1 VHENK
6 VFQDNKS
13 AILLEENGL
22 QSSSRRTHQIN
33 IRYFFVMDHIQA
45 KELTVEYCPTEDMLG
60 DMFTKPL
67 QGSQF
72 RHFHDAILNL
82 KT

>member
-1 VHENK
+1 VRENK

-13 AILLEENGL
+13 AILLEENGQ
-22 QSSSRRTHQIN
+22 QSSSRRMCHIN
-33 IRYFFVMDHIQA
+33 IQYFFVTDHIQA
-45 KELTVEYCPTEDMLG
+45 KELTVEYCPIEDMLG

-72 RHFHDAILNL
+72 CCFCDAILNL